1 MLSIG
6 DAGQL
11 TGTPP
16 AHHFHFPLHLPVSPL
31 QLWKHL
37 AVKLILN
44 TVSTATMC
52 RMGRVLGN
60 AMVWVSPSNKK
71 LIDRGCR
78 LIVQVTDC
86 TYEQACV
93 RLFQAIEQVD
103 ALRSQGKEVDSPVSM
118 AISDFNLES

>member
-1 MLSIG
+1 
-6 DAGQL
+6 
-11 TGTPP
+11 
-16 AHHFHFPLHLPVSPL
+16 HFHFPLSLPDSPL
-31 QLWKHL
+31 QLSRHL

-44 TVSTATMC
+44 TLSTATMC

-78 LIVQVTDC
+78 LIVQVTSC

-93 RLFQAIEQVD
+93 RLFQAIERVES
-103 ALRSQGKEVDSPVSM
+103 LRNQGKEVPSPVAM
-118 AISDFNLES
+118 ACETPDNQARPKK